1 MNLWLRTPDLKALSH
16 MYRHA
21 WHAGLKT
28 TYYLRTLG
36 ASSIEKATS
45 TVKKEVR
52 GAAGETK
59 AETATRD
66 AKDVVTAAAA
76 AAVSLAAA
84 DATTAGAATAA
95 AAVSAAAGFYPVLAG
110 FN

>member
-1 MNLWLRTPDLKALSH
+1 VNLWLKTPDLKTLSH

-21 WHAGLKT
+21 WKAGLKT

-36 ASSIEKATS
+36 ASNIEKATVA
-45 TVKKEVR
+45 VKKEVR

-66 AKDVVTAAAA
+66 AGVAEAKRVFTEAEKKGSSRILVGE
-76 AAVSLAAA
+76 VR
-84 DATTAGAATAA
+84 G
-95 AAVSAAAGFYPVLAG
+95 
-110 FN
+110 